1 MPPGTRRGVT
11 AQARTTDGWPLAT
24 AVLTVTDAVGTQV
37 ARVPADEDGR
47 LTTEQLPAGYYTAVL
62 TATGFEP
69 MARTA
74 VVTAGGT
81 ATLGVLALA
90 RVAADDLPEP
100 GTWTIDPGHSQISVT
115 ARHLGMASVRGKFTE
130 FGGRIELSRPI
141 ERSTVHATIQAVSI
155 DTGNK
160 LRDDHLRSA
169 DFLDVDRN
177 PVIEYRGS
185 SVTPLGAERWRMD
198 GELTLNGI
206 TRAVPLELTYFGFG
220 PDAWGGTRT
229 AFHAVTDLR
238 REDFAIT
245 YNQIVRAGV
254 TLIGATLRVEIDV
267 EAVRGDTL
275 PTA

>member
-1 MPPGTRRGVT
+1 VT
-11 AQARTTDGWPLAT
+11 AQARTTDGWPVST
-24 AVLTVTDAVGTQV
+24 AVLTVTDVGGTQV

-47 LTTEQLPAGYYTAVL
+47 LATEQLPAGYYTAIL

-74 VVTAGGT
+74 VVTASGS

-90 RVAADDLPEP
+90 RVDGDDLPEP

-130 FGGRIELSRPI
+130 FGGRIDLGRPV
-141 ERSTVHATIQAVSI
+141 ERSAVHAAIQAASI

-160 LRDDHLRSA
+160 MRDDHLRSA

-177 PVIEYRGS
+177 PVIEYHGS
-185 SVTPLGAERWRMD
+185 SVTPLGGERWRMD

-206 TRAVPLELTYFGFG
+206 TRPVPLELTYFGFG
-220 PDAWGGTRT
+220 PDAWGGTRA

-275 PTA
+275 PTS

>member
-1 MPPGTRRGVT
+1 MVPARRGVT
-11 AQARTTDGWPLAT
+11 AQARTTDGWPVAT
-24 AVLTVTDAVGTQV
+24 AVLTVTDANGTQI

-47 LTTEQLPAGYYTAVL
+47 LATEQLPAGYYTAIL
-62 TATGFEP
+62 TATGFAP
-69 MARTA
+69 LARTA
-74 VVTAGGT
+74 VVTASGS
-81 ATLGVLALA
+81 AMLGVLALA
-90 RVAADDLPEP
+90 RTADDNLPEP

-115 ARHLGMASVRGKFTE
+115 ARHLGIASVRGKFTE
-130 FGGRIELSRPI
+130 FGGRIDVAHPVEH
-141 ERSTVHATIQAVSI
+141 STVHAVIQAASI

-160 LRDDHLRSA
+160 MRDDHLRSA

-177 PVIEYRGS
+177 PVIEYRSS
-185 SVTPLGAERWRMD
+185 SVTPLGGERWRVN

-206 TRAVPLELTYFGFG
+206 TRPVPLDLMYFGVG
-220 PDAWGGTRT
+220 PDAWGGTRA
-229 AFHAVTDLR
+229 AFHAVSDLR